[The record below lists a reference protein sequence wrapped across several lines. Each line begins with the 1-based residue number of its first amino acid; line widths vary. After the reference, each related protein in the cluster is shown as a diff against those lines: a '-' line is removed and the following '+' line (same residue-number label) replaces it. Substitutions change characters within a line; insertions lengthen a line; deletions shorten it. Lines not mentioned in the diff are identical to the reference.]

1 MTRTPRD
8 VIAKLRGRSRAEL
21 SWRGRQLARVWLER
35 VGLSSYMSEPSDAEF
50 LARLTPSARV
60 GAATNDF
67 QGFLEDWRRTSRFF
81 AGVAD
86 RDATVRCHVSRW
98 PDATPSIIARADAF
112 AAGRFDLLGYEGLRF
127 GHPID
132 WHRDPIAGRTA
143 PTAHWSRV
151 AYLDPSVVG
160 DHKVIWELNRHQYFL
175 TLGRAYWLTG
185 NESYAK
191 VIVDHLTSW
200 VDANPPK
207 TGMNW
212 ASSLEVSFRAISWL
226 WALHFLR
233 DSSSLTPRLFRRL
246 VGVLDLHGRQ
256 IADNLSTYFSP
267 NTHLTG
273 EALGLVAV
281 GTALPQLQNA
291 EEWRK
296 IGYGIL
302 EAEFFKQIR
311 PDGTYVEQSLYYHRY
326 TLDIF
331 MQALVLSRHDGNR
344 LRVIEERLQAAFD
357 HAMYLTRPDGT
368 FPLIGDDDGG
378 ELLPLDARATNDFR
392 AGLGTAAA
400 LFGRAD
406 YACAAGELCEE
417 TLWLLGPSG
426 VTAFDALRPVPPVN
440 TSRGFAD
447 GGYYVMRDT
456 WSRDANWLAM
466 DAGPHGYLNCG
477 HAHADALS
485 IDVVSRGRSL
495 LTDAGTFSYS
505 ADLESRNHFR
515 STAAHNTVV
524 VDGHSSSQLGAGAF
538 HWKGFARTEVRRWI
552 STSSFDFI
560 AARHDGFTHLESPVF
575 HERSV
580 LFVRGE
586 YWLIRDRIESA
597 GDHDVEVL
605 FHCAP
610 GIVARQLSENSVS
623 LGEADASDGQLTLLM
638 TLAPGGSYN
647 IVGDSMSPRYGKRVD
662 TTSCIFRLR
671 ARGTQDIVTFVI
683 PFEGAVPRVESD
695 ITSNIYHVAVDGS
708 DDLLCLHASGGSIES
723 DAAIAWV
730 RRDPTTGAAAQW
742 FFIDGSR
749 LRVDGNDLAQLDRP
763 TDYLESDSR
772 AMTGTP
778 QAED

>member
-1 MTRTPRD
+1 MTPRPRD
-8 VIAKLRGRSRAEL
+8 VIAKLRGRSRAEI

-35 VGLSSYMSEPSDAEF
+35 AGLSSYVSEPSDAEF
-50 LARLTPSARV
+50 LARLTARARV
-60 GAATNDF
+60 SAATNDF
-67 QGFLEDWRRTSRFF
+67 QGLLEDWRRTSRFF

-86 RDATVRCHVSRW
+86 RDATVRCHRSRW
-98 PDATPSIIARADAF
+98 PNAARSIVARADAF
-112 AAGRFDLLGYEGLRF
+112 AAGRFDLLGYEALDF
-127 GHPID
+127 GNPID
-132 WHRDPIAGRTA
+132 WHRDPIAKRTA
-143 PTAHWSRV
+143 PKAHWSRV

-185 NESYAK
+185 DESYAK
-191 VIVDHLTSW
+191 VIADHLTSW
-200 VDANPPK
+200 LDANPPK

-233 DSSSLTPRLFRRL
+233 DSSSLTPRLFRRI
-246 VGVLDLHGRQ
+246 VGVLDLHARQ

-273 EALGLVAV
+273 EALGLVAI
-281 GTALPQLQNA
+281 GTALPQCQNA

-302 EAEFFKQIR
+302 EVEFFKQVR

-331 MQALVLSRHDGNR
+331 MQALVLSRNDENR
-344 LRVIEERLQAAFD
+344 LRVIEGRLQAALD
-357 HAMYLTRPDGT
+357 HAMHLTRPDGT

-378 ELLPLDARATNDFR
+378 ELLPLDPRATNDFR

-400 LFGRAD
+400 VFGRAD
-406 YACAAGELCEE
+406 YAYVAGDLSEE

-426 VTAFDALRPVPPVN
+426 VNAFDALRPVPPES

-456 WSRDANWLAM
+456 WSRDANWLAI

-485 IDVVSRGRSL
+485 IDVVSRGRPL
-495 LTDAGTFSYS
+495 LTDAGTYSYS
-505 ADLESRNHFR
+505 ADLAGRNRFR
-515 STAAHNTVV
+515 STAAHNTVT
-524 VDGHSSSQLGAGAF
+524 VDGQPSSQFGAGAF
-538 HWKGFARTEVRRWI
+538 QWKGFARTEVRRWI
-552 STSSFDFI
+552 STSTFDFI
-560 AARHDGFTHLESPVF
+560 AARHDGFTQLRSPVI

-586 YWLIRDRIESA
+586 YWLIRDRIESE
-597 GDHDVEVL
+597 GDHDVDIL

-610 GIVARQLSENSVS
+610 GIVARQLDENVVS
-623 LGEADASDGQLTLLM
+623 LGDADASDGQSTLLV
-638 TLAPGGSYN
+638 TLASSGSYSTVRDA
-647 IVGDSMSPRYGKRVD
+647 ISPRYGKRTD
-662 TTSCIFRLR
+662 TTTCVFRLR
-671 ARGTQDIVTFVI
+671 ARGTQDIMTFVI
-683 PFEGAVPRVESD
+683 PFEGVVPRVEAD
-695 ITSNIYHVAVDGS
+695 IASNIYHIAVGGS
-708 DDLLCLHASGGSIES
+708 EDVLCLRASDGEIES
-723 DAAIAWV
+723 DASIAWV
-730 RRDPTTGAAAQW
+730 RRDPATGEAAQW
-742 FFIDGSR
+742 FLIDGST
-749 LRVDGNDLAQLDRP
+749 LRFKGNDLAQLERP
-763 TDYLESDSR
+763 AAYLESDSR

-778 QAED
+778 RAED